1 MKKALSVF
9 LAMLCVVLFTAFALG
24 SGEDST
30 ASVSSGSGETE
41 TQAAATEAPTETLT
55 AHVGDTLTTADLKIT
70 YVSCSDF
77 TDYNEFLPPKDGN
90 KIVKLTFD
98 AENIGDTDC
107 YLSSYDFTC
116 YADNAAA
123 EAYYSGE
130 DDLAATVSPGRKASG
145 SVYFEVPKGAESI
158 EVEYETDFWTGNK
171 AIFVVK

>member
-1 MKKALSVF
+1 MKKAFSVF
-9 LAMLCVVLFTAFALG
+9 LAMLCVVLFAAFALG

-30 ASVSSGSGETE
+30 ASVSSGSGET
-41 TQAAATEAPTETLT
+41 QAAETEATSETLT
-55 AHVGDTLTTADLKIT
+55 AHVGDTLTTADLKIM

-116 YADNAAA
+116 YADNSAA
-123 EAYYSGE
+123 ESYYSGE
-130 DDLAATVSPGRKASG
+130 DDLSATISPGRKATG
-145 SVYFEVPKGAESI
+145 SVYFEVPKNAETI

-171 AIFVVK
+171 AIFVVQ

>member
-30 ASVSSGSGETE
+30 ASVSSGSGET
-41 TQAAATEAPTETLT
+41 QAAETEASAETLT

-107 YLSSYDFTC
+107 FLSVYDFTC

-123 EAYYSGE
+123 ESYYSGE
-130 DDLAATVSPGRKASG
+130 DDLSATVSPGRKASG
-145 SVYFEVPKGAESI
+145 SVYFEVPKGAQSI
-158 EVEYETDFWTGNK
+158 EVEYETDFWTGSK
-171 AIFVVK
+171 AIFVVE

>member
-30 ASVSSGSGETE
+30 ASVSSGSGET
-41 TQAAATEAPTETLT
+41 QAAATEASAETLT

-70 YVSCSDF
+70 YVSCSEYKG
-77 TDYNEFLPPKDGN
+77 YNEFTAPKDGN
-90 KIVKLTFD
+90 KVVKLTFD
-98 AENIGDTDC
+98 VENISDIDR
-107 YLSSYDFTC
+107 YISYFDFSC
-116 YADNAAA
+116 YADDVAA
-123 EAYYSGE
+123 EAYYSMD